1 MSDFAAECKHL
12 AAELERVTAALR
24 EIADRSSH
32 EHDGWVGT
40 LSTAVEKELN
50 EVLAGGARAAQEDK

>member
-24 EIADRSSH
+24 REIEHRLT

>member
-32 EHDGWVGT
+32 QDGREIPGFVI
-40 LSTAVEKELN
+40 ARVA
-50 EVLAGGARAAQEDK
+50 LALFRTDPEAARGGDAA

>member
-32 EHDGWVGT
+32 QDGREIPGFVI
-40 LSTAVEKELN
+40 ARVA
-50 EVLAGGARAAQEDK
+50 LAGGAREVAAARGGDAT